1 MSTRPSDGPAE
12 SAATSPQRR
21 VDRIHA
27 FHAELAEVEAEVGP
41 LLDQAGRERL
51 TTHHAAL
58 LGRLKGDFDIDATE
72 VERQLSL
79 GMRVASLLG
88 AFAFCA
94 AVFLFFYRHWG
105 RIPFPVQIGLLA
117 AGPVVGLLLTD
128 YFARRERSRYFA
140 WLAGLVTCASFVLAL
155 EASGRILSLPTSP
168 WRYLAWAGFGAALAF
183 TYGFRVVLAG
193 AVVSF
198 SIFLLGS
205 LTALTGAWWVGFLSR
220 PEGIAVVGVA
230 WVALPMLL
238 PAALSE
244 DFAATVRLTGA
255 IMAFVALFV
264 LGIDGNLSLI
274 PFDHEAVEAWY
285 DVVALTLSA
294 SAIWLGIKRGWSEL
308 RIASTA
314 FVVLLLIVKAF
325 DWWWDWLPRELFFLA
340 LGLLAV
346 GIMVVLRRSRARL
359 A

>member
-1 MSTRPSDGPAE
+1 MSQATAEPPERPEG
-12 SAATSPQRR
+12 AAQHR
-21 VDRIHA
+21 VDRIQA
-27 FHAELAEVEAEVGP
+27 FHAELAEVESEIGP
-41 LLDQAGRERL
+41 LLDGAGRERL
-51 TTHHAAL
+51 TAHHASL

-72 VERQLSL
+72 AERQVSL

-117 AGPVVGLLLTD
+117 LGPVLSLALTD
-128 YFARRERSRYFA
+128 IAARRERNRYFA
-140 WLAGLVTCASFVLAL
+140 WLAGLVACASFVLAL
-155 EASGRILSLPTSP
+155 EAAGRILSLPHSP
-168 WRYLAWAGFGAALAF
+168 WRYLAWAGFGA
-183 TYGFRVVLAG
+183 VLAWSYRFRLVLAA

-220 PEGIAVVGVA
+220 PEGIAASGVG
-230 WVALPMLL
+230 WVALTVLRPQLL
-238 PAALSE
+238 AP

-255 IMAFVALFV
+255 IMAFLALFV

-274 PFDHEAVEAWY
+274 PFDGEAVEAVY
-285 DVVALTLSA
+285 DVLALALA
-294 SAIWLGIKRGWSEL
+294 GVGIWLGIQRGWTEL
-308 RIASTA
+308 RLVSTA
-314 FVVLLLIVKAF
+314 FAVLLLIVKAF

-346 GIMVVLRRSRARL
+346 GIMVALRRYRARL

>member
-1 MSTRPSDGPAE
+1 MSTRPSEDSAE
-12 SAATSPQRR
+12 SGATSPQRR

-27 FHAELAEVEAEVGP
+27 FHAELAEVEAELGP

-51 TTHHAAL
+51 TAHHAAV

-72 VERQLSL
+72 AERQLSL

-105 RIPFPVQIGLLA
+105 RILFPVQIGLLA

-128 YFARRERSRYFA
+128 YAARRERSRYFA
-140 WLAGLVTCASFVLAL
+140 WLAGMVTCASFVLAL
-155 EASGRILSLPTSP
+155 EAAGRILSLPSSP
-168 WRYLAWAGFGAALAF
+168 WRYLAWAGFGAVLAF
-183 TYGFRVVLAG
+183 SYGFRVVLAG

-198 SIFLLGS
+198 SVFGLGS
-205 LTALTGAWWVGFLSR
+205 LTAMSGAWWTGFLVR
-220 PEGIAVVGVA
+220 PEGMAALGVA
-230 WVALPMLL
+230 WVALPVLRPNLL
-238 PAALSE
+238 SP
-244 DFAATVRLTGA
+244 DFSATVRLTGA
-255 IMAFVALFV
+255 VMAFTSLFV

-274 PFDHEAVEAWY
+274 PFAPEPIEAWY
-285 DVVALTLSA
+285 DVIALGLGGA
-294 SAIWLGIKRGWSEL
+294 GIWLGIQRGWSDL
-308 RIASTA
+308 RICSTA

-346 GIMVVLRRSRARL
+346 GILVLLKRYRARL

>member
-1 MSTRPSDGPAE
+1 MSTRPSDGPDAGT
-12 SAATSPQRR
+12 ASPQQR

-51 TTHHAAL
+51 TAHHAAL
-58 LGRLKGDFDIDATE
+58 LGRLKGDYDIDATE
-72 VERQLSL
+72 AERQLSL

-105 RIPFPVQIGLLA
+105 RILFPVQIGLLA

-128 YFARRERSRYFA
+128 YAARREQSRYFA

-155 EASGRILSLPTSP
+155 EAAGRILSLPASP
-168 WRYLAWAGFGAALAF
+168 WRYLAWAGFAGVLAF
-183 TYGFRVVLAG
+183 SYRFRVVLAAG
-193 AVVSF
+193 VVSF

-205 LTALTGAWWVGFLSR
+205 LTALTGAWWAGFLSR
-220 PEGIAVVGVA
+220 PEGMAALGVA
-230 WVALPMLL
+230 WVALPLL
-238 PAALSE
+238 RPGLLTP

-255 IMAFVALFV
+255 IMAYLGLFV
-264 LGIDGNLSLI
+264 LGINGSLSLI
-274 PFDHEAVEAWY
+274 PFAREALEAGY
-285 DVVALTLSA
+285 DVIALGLGA
-294 SAIWLGIKRGWSEL
+294 AGIWLGIQRGWTEL
-308 RIASTA
+308 RLTSTA
-314 FVVLLLIVKAF
+314 FLVLLLIVKAF

-340 LGLLAV
+340 LGLLAL
-346 GIMVVLRRSRARL
+346 GILALLQRYRARL